1 MRNFPS
7 CMVTQHPDNSQKY
20 ITIQNE
26 PEEALRDLDLQQNEG
41 LGIEEIMIDFEGKL
55 TPYHQTSQ
63 ITLGLIHK
71 GLIPGENVFVTPRI
85 PNAIKEPVFRQL
97 MSIMSLVETNILAY
111 QHTGKQAIIETIIP
125 MIESGEELIKIQ
137 DRVNSIIDLGNQNY
151 DIKFYHNTIK
161 LIPLMEGVPSLVNID
176 KIIDKYYKHLLS
188 KNYKL
193 NDLRIMIARS
203 DSAMSYGIV
212 SSVLSVRMAISK
224 IHKWGKENDVEIAPI
239 LGCGSLPFRG
249 HLTAENVDNMFKT
262 YAGVKTFTIQSGLK
276 YDHGTEKTIEVVN
289 KLKGNDYM
297 KNFKIISEEDMD
309 LMKEYIGIF
318 SKHYIDIFTKMIPDI
333 EKIGRFIPKNRD
345 RLASSKSG
353 LQYVREAIDIS
364 EVVELVK
371 DPKLREELLSLNTD
385 VNCSVPRAIT
395 FTASMY
401 TVGLTPEFMGIGRG
415 IREINEKYGQA
426 GIDKLIEFYPQLK
439 ADLTFAAKYTNT
451 KISKGIVNEE
461 SRAIYKE
468 DFSIACD
475 LLGILEED
483 YSEDEFY
490 HTLLKSVRPI
500 LLHLMGKESELFNDA
515 DEEMKI
521 LKEWIIKLGKLRGSL
536 G

>member
-7 CMVTQHPDNSQKY
+7 SMVTQHPDNSQKY

-26 PEEALRDLDLQQNEG
+26 PEEALRDLELQENNG

-63 ITLGLIHK
+63 ITLGLIGQ
-71 GLIPGENVFVTPRI
+71 GLTPGENVFVTPRI

-111 QHTGKQAIIETIIP
+111 QQIGKQAIKETIIP
-125 MIESGEELIKIQ
+125 MIETGEELIKIQ
-137 DRVNSIIDLGNQNY
+137 DRVNSIIELGNQNY
-151 DIKFYHNTIK
+151 DIKFPKNSIK

-176 KIIDKYYKHLLS
+176 NIINEYYEYLCSIGH
-188 KNYKL
+188 KL
-193 NDLRIMIARS
+193 EDLRIMIARS

-224 IHKWGKENDVEIAPI
+224 IHKWGAEHEVTIAPI

-249 HLTAENVDNMFKT
+249 HLTAENLDNMFNT

-276 YDHGTEKTIEVVN
+276 YDHGTEKTKLVVN
-289 KLKGNDYM
+289 RLKENDYM
-297 KNFKIISEEDMD
+297 KNFKVLSEEDVE
-309 LMKEYIGIF
+309 LMKEFVGIF
-318 SKHYIDIFTKMIPDI
+318 SKYYIDIFTKIVPDI
-333 EKIGRFIPKNRD
+333 VSIGRFIPKNRD

-371 DPKLREELLSLNTD
+371 DPQLREELLSLNTD
-385 VNCSVPRAIT
+385 INCSVPRAIT
-395 FTASMY
+395 FTATMY
-401 TVGLTPEFMGIGRG
+401 TVGLTPEFMGVGRG
-415 IREINEKYGQA
+415 IREIKEKFGQA
-426 GIDKLIEFYPQLK
+426 GVDKLIEFYPQLK
-439 ADLTFAAKYTNT
+439 ADLVFAAKYTDT
-451 KISKGIVNEE
+451 HISKGIVNEE
-461 SRAIYKE
+461 SRKLYRE
-468 DFSIACD
+468 DFSLACD
-475 LLGILEED
+475 LLGILYEE
-483 YSEDEFY
+483 YSDEQFY
-490 HTLLKSVRPI
+490 HTLLKSIRPI
-500 LLHLMGKESELFNDA
+500 LLHLNGKEGGLFEDT